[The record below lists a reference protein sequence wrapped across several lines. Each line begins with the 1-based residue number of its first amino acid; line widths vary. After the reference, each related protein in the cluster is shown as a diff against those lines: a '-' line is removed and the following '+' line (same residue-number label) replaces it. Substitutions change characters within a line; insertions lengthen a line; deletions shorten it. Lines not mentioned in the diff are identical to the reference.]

1 MELVEAARVI
11 IFAGVAFVLP
21 QAAGY
26 ITYRWTGHKA
36 VAFLVA
42 PVVFF
47 ATAYVYWEYQAS
59 AIRAAHHYVC
69 GAFGAA
75 SAFATWLGT
84 LFHLLVGAIL
94 CTSVFV
100 RRRTNIHPPA

>member
-11 IFAGVAFVLP
+11 IFAAVVLVLP
-21 QAAGY
+21 QGVGY
-26 ITYRWTGHKA
+26 VTYRWSGHKA

-42 PVVFF
+42 PFVFF
-47 ATAYVYWEYQAS
+47 ATAYVYWDYQAS

-75 SAFATWLGT
+75 AAFATWLGT

-94 CTSVFV
+94 CAAVV
-100 RRRTNIHPPA
+100 IGRRKSARLPA